1 MRIAAPLTVA
11 LLLAAVPPV
20 GAQPAAG
27 APPEWPQWRGPT
39 RDGRALGPAWPDK
52 LDAHT
57 LKQVWRAENL
67 GPSYSGPVVAADRVF
82 TTQTVDKKTEVVTAH
97 DRKTGKEL
105 WRASWEGSI
114 TVPFF
119 AAKNG
124 SWIRSTPAYD
134 GKTLFVA
141 GIRDVLVALDGRTG
155 KELWRFDFVK
165 EFESPAP
172 DFGFVC
178 SPLVDDT
185 GVYVQAGGG
194 FVKLDKKTGKVLWRA
209 LKDGGGMMGSA
220 FASPAFARLAGKDQ
234 VVVQTRTRLAGVDR
248 ETGKELWAKEIPSF
262 RGMNILT
269 PIPHGA
275 DGVFTSTYGG
285 NTRLV
290 RIKSAGGTYAPED
303 AWSLKYEGNMT
314 TPVVVGGHAYVLGKD
329 RRLLCANLET
339 GQEAWRT
346 DERFGE
352 YWSLVANGDK
362 ILALDNRGTLYL
374 LKASPKEYDPIDK
387 RKVAESETW
396 AHVAVCGDEVFV
408 RDLNGLTAWRWAGK

>member
-1 MRIAAPLTVA
+1 MPLTRSLGVLFLLGSVA
-11 LLLAAVPPV
+11 SAADPPV
-20 GAQPAAG
+20 
-27 APPEWPQWRGPT
+27 WTQWRGPT
-39 RDGRALGPAWPDK
+39 RDGLVTGPAWPEK
-52 LDAHT
+52 IGGDA
-57 LKQVWRAENL
+57 LKQVWRVENL
-67 GPSYSGPVVAADRVF
+67 GPSYSGPIVAADRVF

-105 WRASWEGSI
+105 WKASWDGSI

-141 GIRDVLVALDGRTG
+141 GIKDVLVALDGDSG

-165 EFESPAP
+165 EFGAAAP

-185 GVYVQAGGG
+185 GVYVQAGGS
-194 FVKLDKKTGKVLWRA
+194 FSKVDKKTGKLLWRA

-220 FASPAFARLAGKDQ
+220 FSSPVFAKLAGTDQ
-234 VVVQTRTRLAGVDR
+234 VVVQTRTKLAGIDR
-248 ETGKELWAKEIPSF
+248 DSGKELWAKEIPSF

-269 PIPHGA
+269 PITVGD

-285 NTRLV
+285 NTRLLK
-290 RIKSAGGTYAPED
+290 ITSEGGKYDTAD
-303 AWSLKYEGNMT
+303 AWTFKYEGNMS
-314 TPVVVGGHAYVLGKD
+314 TPVVVDGHAYVLGKD
-329 RRLLCANLET
+329 KRLVCVNVKT
-339 GQEAWRT
+339 GKEAWGT
-346 DERFGE
+346 DDRFGD

-362 ILALDNRGTLYL
+362 ILALDNRGILFL
-374 LKASPKEYDPIDK
+374 LKANAKEFDLLDK
-387 RKVAESETW
+387 RKLTESDTW
-396 AHVAVCGDEVFV
+396 AHLTVCGDEIYI
-408 RDLNGLTAWRWAGK
+408 RDISGLTAWKWK